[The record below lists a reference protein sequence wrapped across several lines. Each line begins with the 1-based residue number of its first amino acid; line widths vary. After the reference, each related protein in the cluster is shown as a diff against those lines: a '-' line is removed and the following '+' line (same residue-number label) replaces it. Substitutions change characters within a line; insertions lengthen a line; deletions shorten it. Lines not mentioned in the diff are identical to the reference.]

1 MRQSVYRGLVWR
13 LRRQVERLEALGLE
27 QYMLYVSDTKRFF
40 WRNFMAGLARGLG
53 GAVGFTILGAVVA
66 VILSRLTVENIPLI
80 GGFLAEIVEIV
91 QRDLGKR

>member
-1 MRQSVYRGLVWR
+1 MRQSAYRGLVWR

>member
-1 MRQSVYRGLVWR
+1 MKQSVYRGLMWR

-66 VILSRLTVENIPLI
+66 VIPSRLTVENIPLI

>member
-1 MRQSVYRGLVWR
+1 MKQSVYRGLMWR

>member
-1 MRQSVYRGLVWR
+1 MKQSVYRGLMWR

-27 QYMLYVSDTKRFF
+27 QYMLYVSDTKSFF

>member
-1 MRQSVYRGLVWR
+1 MKQSVYRGLMWR

-53 GAVGFTILGAVVA
+53 GAVGFTRLGAVVA

>member
-1 MRQSVYRGLVWR
+1 MKQSVYRGLMWR

-53 GAVGFTILGAVVA
+53 GAVGFTILGAV
-66 VILSRLTVENIPLI
+66 
-80 GGFLAEIVEIV
+80 LAEIVEIV

>member
-1 MRQSVYRGLVWR
+1 MKQSVYRGLMWR

-91 QRDLGKR
+91 QRDLDKR

>member
-1 MRQSVYRGLVWR
+1 MKQSVYRGLLWR